1 MFGFGDLLR
10 FKPRTPNELPP
21 GIVGERIG
29 HAGLHVGRIVCDH
42 PDRLIVKAARMWRE
56 RDADGNDVVCF
67 AHRNAYV
74 QTGLRNALLRE
85 FGLGGTAVGYI
96 GFSSDTSAV
105 TFNTVYLGG
114 ASAGTSANSLIVAIS
129 PTATIS
135 ALTTNTVQ
143 TVTAGA
149 TVTNSSFSTVFAV
162 NKLGLL
168 TTSTDAGTGL
178 VDVIGGTGGTAPYD
192 RSFQVNFVSAGS
204 FQYTAQLLI
213 SAVADPTQ

>member
-1 MFGFGDLLR
+1 MFGFGDLRR
-10 FKPRTPNELPP
+10 FKPRVPNEIPPELLPEL
-21 GIVGERIG
+21 VGKR
-29 HAGLHVGRIVCDH
+29 GLSIGRIVADH
-42 PDRLIVKAARMWRE
+42 PDKIIVRASKIWRE
-56 RDADGNDVVCF
+56 RDADGNDVLCF

-105 TFNTVYLGG
+105 TFNTVYLAG
-114 ASAGTSANSLIVAIS
+114 ASAGTSSNSLIVAIS

-149 TVTNSSFSTVFAV
+149 TVTNASFSTLFAV

-178 VDVIGGTGGTAPYD
+178 VDVVGGTGGTAPYD
-192 RSFQVNFVSAGS
+192 RSFSVNLVSAGS
-204 FQYTAQLLI
+204 FSYTAQLAV